1 MNDLEKKKEDVIAA
15 EQAYNDMNYNDFK
28 QGEDYK
34 QLENQ
39 ARYQGEQAMK
49 DTMGQAAA
57 RTGGYANSYAVSAGQ
72 QAQNSYMA
80 NLENAARA
88 LYDNQKQEKL
98 EKMEVANA
106 IYDRDKAQYDK
117 NAEKYKNN
125 LYTDLSLMT
134 DEELENYSWSALND
148 AAAYGMTEDDFNRIK
163 KTVTG
168 EKAAAA
174 AAAEAAAAQAEKE
187 HIENL
192 PQISQEDQKYYATMM
207 AESTNPMQTAMM
219 IATVT
224 RNQDY
229 AYELLYQYYPQY
241 KYQTKQPESGTVSN
255 GRRIDL
261 KIKE

>member
-1 MNDLEKKKEDVIAA
+1 MNDLEKKKQAATDA

-28 QGEDYK
+28 QGEEYK

-39 ARYQGEQAMK
+39 TRYQGEQAMK
-49 DTMGQAAA
+49 DTMGQASA
-57 RTGGYANSYAVSAGQ
+57 RTGGYANSYAIHAGQ

-117 NAEKYKNN
+117 NAEEYKNN

-148 AAAYGMTEDDFNRIK
+148 AAEYGMTEEDFNRIK

-174 AAAEAAAAQAEKE
+174 AQAEKE
-187 HIENL
+187 RIENL
-192 PQISQEDQKYYATMM
+192 PQISQEDQEYYATMM
-207 AESTNPMQTAMM
+207 DESTNPMQTAMM

-229 AYELLYQYYPQY
+229 AYELLYQFYPQY
-241 KYQTKQPESGTVSN
+241 KYQTKQPESGSVSN